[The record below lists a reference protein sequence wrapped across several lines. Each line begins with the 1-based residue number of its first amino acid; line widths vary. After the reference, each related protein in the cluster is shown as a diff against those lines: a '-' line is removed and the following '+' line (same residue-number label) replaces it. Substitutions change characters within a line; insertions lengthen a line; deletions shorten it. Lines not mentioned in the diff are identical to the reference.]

1 MHTEVN
7 GIDINYEKMGRRGR
21 DIILLHGNGEDHTMF
36 YELAVLLSENFTVY
50 AIDSRG
56 HGESEPV
63 DHLSYDEM
71 AEDVVAFIKK
81 KRIKHPIVYGFSDGG
96 ILGLLIAIRHP
107 GLISK
112 LITSGANLKPT
123 GLKNW
128 FLRQCEIDYA
138 ENGSPLIELML
149 NNPNITHEELNT
161 IHIPTLILAGEN
173 DLVKDAH
180 TESIHRNIH
189 GSQLKIIPGEGHDT
203 YVIHNPKLY
212 DIIAPFLLEECAE
225 EVHN

>member
-7 GIDINYEKMGRRGR
+7 GININYEKYGHHDRS
-21 DIILLHGNGEDHTMF
+21 IVLLHGNGEDHTIF
-36 YELAVLLSENFTVY
+36 NELSELLSKDFTVY
-50 AIDSRG
+50 ALDSRG
-56 HGESEPV
+56 HGLSDQV
-63 DHLSYDEM
+63 DHFTYDEM
-71 AEDVVAFIKK
+71 AEDVVSFIKK
-81 KRIKHPIVYGFSDGG
+81 KKIKQPILYGFSDGG

-138 ENGSPLIELML
+138 NNGSPLIELML
-149 NNPNITHEELNT
+149 NYPNITHEELHT
-161 IHIPTLILAGEN
+161 IKIPTLILAGED

-180 TESIHRNIH
+180 TESIHRNIYN
-189 GSQLKIIPGEGHDT
+189 SQMQIIEGEGHDT
-203 YVIHNPKLY
+203 YIIHNPKLY
-212 DIIAPFLLEECAE
+212 DIIAPFLFEQ
-225 EVHN
+225 

>member
-7 GIDINYEKMGRRGR
+7 GININYEKMGRGR
-21 DIILLHGNGEDHTMF
+21 DIVLLHGNGEDHTMF
-36 YELAVLLSENFTVY
+36 FELATLLSTDFTVY
-50 AIDSRG
+50 ALDSRG
-56 HGESEPV
+56 HGESDPV

-81 KRIKHPIVYGFSDGG
+81 KKLKHPILYGFSDGG

-128 FLRQCEIDYA
+128 FLKQCEEDW
-138 ENGSPLIELML
+138 EREHSPLIELML
-149 NNPNITHEELNT
+149 NQKEITHEELNT
-161 IHIPTLILAGEN
+161 INIPTLLLAGED

-180 TESIHRNIH
+180 TQSIHRNIAN
-189 GSQLKIIPGEGHDT
+189 SKMQIIPGEGHDT

-212 DIIAPFLLEECAE
+212 DIIKPFLFDED
-225 EVHN
+225 